1 MLTGRVVTEEILRA
15 IEFFYTF
22 IGRGEG
28 ERFAVQGCRD
38 TGVINTDNQ
47 LDGGDRASNHQLHDS
62 IRGISRYGERLFE
75 AIDESRLADLVL
87 VRRRPTVARA
97 DENCRS
103 FMISCPI
110 RAVEVVHQRKWHRR
124 GRLGRAPESTSIR

>member
-1 MLTGRVVTEEILRA
+1 MRSNSSTRSSVG
-15 IEFFYTF
+15 
-22 IGRGEG
+22 GEG

-75 AIDESRLADLVL
+75 AIDESRLATLCSYEGG
-87 VRRRPTVARA
+87 RPSRARM
-97 DENCRS
+97 RT
-103 FMISCPI
+103 
-110 RAVEVVHQRKWHRR
+110 VEVHDFLPDPR
-124 GRLGRAPESTSIR
+124 GGSGPPTKSGTDAADSAARLRSTSIR